1 MDVFLRMLLN
11 LPSPGER
18 GEGGGCLISGSGA
31 SVAPDNTGTNVSLV
45 ELVVMLSRSLWNILL
60 SETPNLSI

>member
-1 MDVFLRMLLN
+1 MLLN

-18 GEGGGCLISGSGA
+18 GEGGGCFISGSGA
-31 SVAPDNTGTNVSLV
+31 SEADNAGPNVSLV

>member
-1 MDVFLRMLLN
+1 MLLN

-31 SVAPDNTGTNVSLV
+31 SVAPDNTGTVTNVSLV

-60 SETPNLSI
+60 SETPNLST